1 MNRVETLCSYLSWK
15 YTLSPREAWLLVVNM
30 KLAIAEVGID
40 CITQAIRDAFYYKDK
55 AYSSNYIR
63 ANMLSKEVIDSFR
76 FLDFIDTSDY
86 SYFVAYV
93 SLFNNLRKI
102 NSSFE
107 SYKGETIETYLKQSL
122 NKDWRKEMGYE

>member
-1 MNRVETLCSYLSWK
+1 
-15 YTLSPREAWLLVVNM
+15 
-30 KLAIAEVGID
+30 
-40 CITQAIRDAFYYKDK
+40 
-55 AYSSNYIR
+55 
-63 ANMLSKEVIDSFR
+63 MLSKEVIDSFR